1 MLRSRRVAFLAER
14 MQILS
19 SSSYGMSDEQYV
31 NAVHSSNRLPAR
43 LTIYLAVLPSQVVR
57 IVKDCAGCL
66 EVDTV
71 LSLVDPV
78 LSFIPGKFHGRL
90 CNGEYV

>member
-1 MLRSRRVAFLAER
+1 M
-14 MQILS
+14 
-19 SSSYGMSDEQYV
+19 
-31 NAVHSSNRLPAR
+31 NAVHNSNRLPAQ

-57 IVKDCAGCL
+57 VVKNCPGCL
-66 EVDTV
+66 EADTV

-78 LSFIPGKFHGRL
+78 LSFFPGKFHGRL